1 MVGLDRS
8 GGSVGATRTFAR
20 FFADEFFS

>member
-8 GGSVGATRTFAR
+8 
-20 FFADEFFS
+20 EWK